1 MVAYRL
7 GHAARILGVSVDTVR
22 RLADGGKLKTTRSK
36 GGQRLVD
43 GARLAKLAETID
55 DDPAFAAISSA
66 RNHLLGIVTRV
77 VRDKVAA
84 QVELRCGPFRLVS
97 LVTRESVDNLRLQP
111 GVMAYAVVKATNV
124 VVELAT
130 EAVTALDADE
140 ASEAALRAGP
150 ARKAKQRGNGGG
162 ARSGKKAKS

>member
-1 MVAYRL
+1 MVSYRL
-7 GHAARILGVSVDTVR
+7 GQAARLLGVSVDTVR
-22 RLADGGKLKTTRSK
+22 RLADQGRLATKRTA

-55 DDPAFAAISSA
+55 DDPELGRLSSA

-84 QVELRCGPFRLVS
+84 QVELRCGAFKLVA

-111 GVMAYAVVKATNV
+111 GVIAYAVVKATNV
-124 VVELAT
+124 VVELA
-130 EAVTALDADE
+130 AGALATAD
-140 ASEAALRAGP
+140 AGP
-150 ARKAKQRGNGGG
+150 AR
-162 ARSGKKAKS
+162 